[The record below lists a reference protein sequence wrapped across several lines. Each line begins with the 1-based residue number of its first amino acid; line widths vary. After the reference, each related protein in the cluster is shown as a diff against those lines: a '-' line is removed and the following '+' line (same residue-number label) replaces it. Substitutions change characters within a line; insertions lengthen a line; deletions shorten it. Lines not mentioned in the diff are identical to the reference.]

1 MATMEFIPWKLLYI
15 SLNLFTY
22 VYIYICKDGD
32 GDLLLRSYKD
42 AISPFSLS
50 FKRNTNERPYRCCFI
65 TLLQKPTFKKLKI
78 HCSNPVSPDS
88 ANSYNDS
95 PDNLITLIAPIVG
108 LVSSSKP
115 ILQFLELFFFFR
127 LISEL
132 I

>member
-1 MATMEFIPWKLLYI
+1 MAAMEFISWKLLYI
-15 SLNLFTY
+15 SLNF
-22 VYIYICKDGD
+22 YICKDGD

-50 FKRNTNERPYRCCFI
+50 FKRNTNERPYRWCFI

-78 HCSNPVSPDS
+78 YCSSPVSH
-88 ANSYNDS
+88 NSYNDS
-95 PDNLITLIAPIVG
+95 PDNQITLIAPIVG

-115 ILQFLELFFFFR
+115 ILQFLELVFFFR